1 MADAPARRLHMIGN
15 AHLDVV
21 WLWQCWD
28 GLQEAWATFRSALDR
43 MGEYPEFR
51 FAASSAAYYAWV
63 ERVDPGM
70 FEEIRGRV
78 AEGRWELLG
87 GWWVEPDCNVPGGES
102 FARQALHGQR
112 WFRDR
117 FGRTATV
124 GFNVDSFGHAA
135 TLPMLLRQ
143 AGLTRYAFLRPEPHE
158 QALPGRLFHWQAPD
172 GSAVLALQVAY
183 GYATGPEDVRR
194 HAERCLADLKAPG
207 REMACLYGVG
217 NHGGGPTRA
226 NIEAVRGLGGDLPG
240 VDVRFSS
247 LEGFFAAAEAAEAAG
262 RPLPV
267 VRDELQH
274 HASGCYAAHS
284 GVKRWNR
291 RAEQLLLAA
300 EKAGVLAVRL
310 GALAAAD
317 HLSEA
322 WRSVLFNQFHD
333 TLAGTSI
340 EPAYEDARDG
350 YGLAAAVAG
359 RSLHAALQSVAA
371 RVAVPHVP
379 ETAPVMLFNPH
390 AWPLRTVVELE
401 AGRLFDADAVADE
414 DGIERPLQDLRSAA
428 TVDGGRRRV
437 AFEVDVPPLGYR
449 VYRALRGSAAAAAR
463 APQAAPA
470 PAPAT
475 VLEDPRWRLEV
486 DPESGAV
493 VSLRDRVEGC
503 EVLAGP
509 ARAAVIADDGD
520 TWAHGRLRFQDEA
533 GVFGRARVRLVASG
547 PVMSVLRVESRF
559 GESRLVQDF
568 TLLHGMDVVLVSVL
582 VDWRE
587 RLRAL
592 KLRWPVAL
600 ESYRAT
606 HEVPHGHLVR
616 PTGGEEEPVQGWL
629 DLSGVHAATRRR
641 YGLSLLNDGKPS
653 CDVAGRV
660 LSLTVLRSPV
670 YAHHDPRRLEDAE
683 LDDLA
688 FLDQGRQ
695 RFTYALMPHP
705 GGWEEAGTARRAAEL
720 NQPAVA
726 FWHAA
731 HPGRLPMAASLL
743 AVEPTSVAV
752 VACKRAEDAGGGTIV
767 RLLETAGEAVTAT
780 LHLRGWGRD
789 ELPLALGPG
798 QLLTLR
804 VPDDPAAPLTA
815 TDLLELDDRPL

>member
-1 MADAPARRLHMIGN
+1 MSEAPPRRLHMIGN

-28 GLQEAWATFRSALDR
+28 GLQEAWTTFRSALDR
-43 MGEYPEFR
+43 MREYPEFR

-63 ERVDPGM
+63 ERVDSAM
-70 FEEIRGRV
+70 FEEIRERV

-87 GWWVEPDCNVPGGES
+87 GWWVEPDCNLPGGES
-102 FARQALHGQR
+102 LARQALHGQR
-112 WFRDR
+112 WFRSR
-117 FGRTATV
+117 FGRTASV

-135 TLPMLLRQ
+135 TLPMLLSQ
-143 AGLTRYAFLRPEPHE
+143 AGLTRYVFLRPEPHE
-158 QALPGRLFHWQAPD
+158 QGLPRLFRWEAPD
-172 GSAVLALQVAY
+172 GSAVLALRVPY

-194 HAERCLADLKAPG
+194 HAERCLAELKAPD

-226 NIEAVRGLGGDLPG
+226 NIESIRGLGDDLPG

-247 LEGFFAAAEAAEAAG
+247 FDGFFAAAESAAA
-262 RPLPV
+262 RRSLPV

-310 GALAAAD
+310 GALPAAD
-317 HLSEA
+317 DLGEA
-322 WRSVLFNQFHD
+322 WRAVLFNQFHD

-350 YGLAAAVAG
+350 YGLAAAAAG
-359 RSLHAALQSVAA
+359 RALHASLQAVAA

-379 ETAPVMLFNPH
+379 DTAPVVLFNPH
-390 AWPLRTVVELE
+390 GWPLRTVVELE
-401 AGRLFDADAVADE
+401 AGTLFEADAIADE
-414 DGIERPLQDLRSAA
+414 DGVEAPLQDVRSLA
-428 TVDGGRRRV
+428 TVGAGRRRV
-437 AFEVDVPPLGYR
+437 AFQADVPPLGYR
-449 VYRALRGSAAAAAR
+449 VYRAVRGSGVASAR
-463 APQAAPA
+463 PVDASGAM
-470 PAPAT
+470 PAT
-475 VLEDPRWRLEV
+475 VLEDRRWRLEV
-486 DPESGAV
+486 DAASGAV
-493 VSLRDRVEGC
+493 VSLGDKVEGC
-503 EVLAGP
+503 EVLSAP
-509 ARAAVIADDGD
+509 AWAVVVADPGD
-520 TWAHGRLRFQDEA
+520 TWAHGRLRFLDEV
-533 GVFGRARVRLVASG
+533 GSFGDATVRMVERG
-547 PVMSVLRVESRF
+547 PVLSVLRVESRF
-559 GESRLVQDF
+559 GASRLVQDF
-568 TLLHGMDVVLVSVL
+568 TLLHGMDVVLVRVA

-592 KLRWPVAL
+592 KLRWPVDL
-600 ESYRAT
+600 HSYRAT
-606 HEVPHGHLVR
+606 HEVPHGHVVR
-616 PTGGEEEPVQGWL
+616 PAGGEEEPVQGWL
-629 DLSGVHAATRRR
+629 DLSGVHALTRRR

-653 CDVAGRV
+653 CDVDGSV
-660 LSLTVLRSPV
+660 MSLTVLRSPV
-670 YAHHDPRRLEDAE
+670 FAHHDPRPLDPGE

-688 FLDQGRQ
+688 FIDQGWQ
-695 RFTYALMPHP
+695 RFTYALLPHA
-705 GGWEEAGTARRAAEL
+705 GSWEEAGTARRAAEL

-726 FWHAA
+726 FWHTG
-731 HPGRLPMAASLL
+731 HPGRLPMAGSLL

-752 VACKRAEDAGGGTIV
+752 VVCKRAEDPAGGTIV
-767 RLLETAGEAVTAT
+767 RLLETAGEAVSAT

-789 ELPLALGPG
+789 ELPVELGPG

-804 VPDDPAAPLTA
+804 VPDDPTAPLLV